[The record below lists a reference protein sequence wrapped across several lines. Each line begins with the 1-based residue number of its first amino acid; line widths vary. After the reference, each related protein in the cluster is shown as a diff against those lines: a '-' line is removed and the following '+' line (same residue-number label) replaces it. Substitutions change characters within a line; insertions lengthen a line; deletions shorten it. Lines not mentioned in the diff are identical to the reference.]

1 MAVYTSLERQDIES
15 LLARFAI
22 GRLGSYQEISSG
34 IENTNYFLT
43 TVPDDGGN
51 AEWVLTLFENLEFKA
66 LPYFCQLT
74 RHLERAGFEVPAP
87 VDSRQ
92 GEAAFMLK
100 NRPGV
105 IVPRLA
111 GHSLTQPDQA
121 ACAAVGEWSARMHLA
136 LQTFSQKRATTR
148 DAHWLTQQINRLQP
162 VIENAEFEILN
173 AYFQRY
179 LQYQSLLASCDQGT
193 VHGDLF
199 RDNVLFQ
206 QGSISGV
213 FDFYHACDATLL
225 FDLAVIANDWA
236 LEANGRHHPEKLS
249 SLIQAYQRV
258 RPWSEIEEQAW
269 PFCLELAALRF
280 WCSRMVSRYVPG
292 YQQQSLSG
300 ETIKNP
306 DEMREILLALV
317 DPFSPVKI

>member
-1 MAVYTSLERQDIES
+1 MAVYTSLERQDVES
-15 LLARFAI
+15 LLAQYAI
-22 GRLGSYQEISSG
+22 GRLDSYQEISAG
-34 IENTNYFLT
+34 IENTNYFMT

-51 AEWVLTLFENLEFKA
+51 TEWVLTLFENLEFDE

-74 RHLERAGFEVPAP
+74 RHLECAGFNVPAP
-87 VDSRQ
+87 VLNRQ
-92 GEAAFMLK
+92 GESVFILK

-111 GHSLTQPDQA
+111 GHSLTQADQA
-121 ACAAVGEWSARMHLA
+121 ACAAVGEWAARMHLA

-148 DAHWLTQQINRLQP
+148 DTYWLTQQINRLQP
-162 VIENAEFEILN
+162 VMEIAEFEILN
-173 AYFQRY
+173 AFFQRY
-179 LQYQSLLASCDQGT
+179 LQYQPLLASCVQGT

-213 FDFYHACDATLL
+213 FDFYHACDTTLL
-225 FDLAVIANDWA
+225 FDLAVIANDWV
-236 LEANGRHHPEKLS
+236 LEANGRHNPEKLL

-258 RPWSEIEEQAW
+258 RPWSDIEKQAW

-280 WCSRMVSRYVPG
+280 WCSRLVSLYLPG

-306 DEMREILLALV
+306 DEMREILLALA
-317 DPFSPVKI
+317 DPFGSVIK